1 VKRKV
6 AMSLLVVTALFVA
19 TLATVTTT
27 TIRPAKAANGPGTK
41 WPIDG
46 YAPNEQTDNFIL
58 KWDERLLESVRLN
71 PRITGPTVTAR
82 AIGVLHTATY
92 DAWAAYDPVAVDTR
106 QRLRTDTSLRRP
118 AAEQT
123 LANKNKA
130 ISFAAYRAMVDLFP
144 GRASFFSDYMQNSL
158 GYDPNDPAT
167 SDLTTPQGIGASAA
181 DAVLA
186 YRHAD
191 GSNQQLGTGPNGQ
204 PAAVYPN
211 TTSYFP
217 VNTWDNVTQPWR
229 WQPLCV
235 LTAAGV
241 QAGAPPIPSGTT
253 CGAPNYTVQSP
264 LTPQWGYIKSFALN
278 DNTHYPSQ
286 FQLPGPPKL
295 ADGTCCDPKDV
306 DTALSQT
313 SNLTDIQKTKADYW
327 ADGGGTEFPPGHMAS
342 FAQALSR
349 MRKGTLDQEAWLDQD
364 VKLFFGLGNAM
375 MDSSISSWY
384 AKYQYDFV
392 RPTTAIR
399 VRYKDKMVTS
409 WLGPGKGYGKVL
421 GQNWRPFQEPT
432 VLTPPFPEYVSGH
445 STFSGAGGVLIG
457 YAFGTNGAFNAKV
470 TIQPGSSRIEPGV
483 TPAKT
488 LVLSWKTLDDA
499 SDDAGW
505 SRRWGGIHFLTGD
518 EHGRGL
524 GKTIGYNVWTK
535 AKTYFNGTA
544 TATT

>member
-1 VKRKV
+1 MKQKLART
-6 AMSLLVVTALFVA
+6 LLVVAALVVA
-19 TLATVTTT
+19 TLATVNTTA
-27 TIRPAKAANGPGTK
+27 RPAKAANGPGTR

-46 YAPNEQTDNFIL
+46 YAPNEATDNFIL
-58 KWDERLLESVRLN
+58 KWDERLLESIRAN
-71 PRITGPTVTAR
+71 PRITGPTVAAR

-106 QRLRTDTSLRRP
+106 QRLRTNPSLRRP
-118 AAEQT
+118 EAERN
-123 LANKNKA
+123 LLNKNKA
-130 ISFAAYRAMVDLFP
+130 ISYAAYRVLVDLFP
-144 GRASFFSDYMQNSL
+144 GRASAFSGYMQDTL
-158 GYDPNDPAT
+158 GFDPNDPAI
-167 SDLTTPQGIGASAA
+167 SDLATPQGIGTSAA

-191 GSNQQLGTGPNGQ
+191 GSNQRPGTGPDGK

-211 TTSYFP
+211 TSTPYSAL
-217 VNTWDNVTQPWR
+217 NTWNDVPEPWH

-235 LTAAGV
+235 LTADGMA
-241 QAGAPPIPSGTT
+241 AGATPFPADCSG
-253 CGAPNYTVQSP
+253 PNYTIQNF
-264 LTPQWGYIKSFALN
+264 LTPQWGYIKSFSLN

-327 ADGGGTEFPPGHMAS
+327 ADGGGTEFPPGHMAV

-349 MRKGTLDQEAWLDQD
+349 MRKSTLSEEAWLDRD

-375 MDSSISSWY
+375 MDASISSWY

-399 VRYKDKMVTS
+399 VRYKDRLITS

-470 TIQPGSSRIEPGV
+470 TIQPRSSRIEPGI

-488 LVLSWKTLDDA
+488 VVLSWKTLDDA

-524 GKTIGYNVWTK
+524 GKMIGYNVWTK
-535 AKTYFNGTA
+535 AQTYFNGTA
-544 TATT
+544 TAET